1 MSKPVQPE
9 QTSTKVRNDFL
20 EFNQFIKNI
29 REESVNRKIVIIEY
43 VSIILTAGC
52 FFLTAYLAYDDNSI
66 TALAICIDSFLD
78 VLAYI
83 ICIWRYHKVTDK
95 QKDRAKDIKASIFL
109 AVLFLASSFW
119 VEVESIK
126 SYLDEEKPLKSFSF
140 IAIALFQSAVF
151 SILSIIK
158 FYLAQKI
165 TLNSV
170 IISDG
175 INSIVA
181 SLSNL
186 SMAISMSMY
195 MLDNEIWYL
204 DSIFGFFIGILVFI
218 YGTQLLMSNVCFLD
232 DDEA

>member
-1 MSKPVQPE
+1 MSKPVPE
-9 QTSTKVRNDFL
+9 QTSTKERNDFI

-29 REESVNRKIVIIEY
+29 REESVNRKIVIVEY
-43 VSIILTAGC
+43 ISIILTAGC

-158 FYLAQKI
+158 FYLAQKNHPELGDHI
-165 TLNSV
+165 
-170 IISDG
+170 
-175 INSIVA
+175 
-181 SLSNL
+181 
-186 SMAISMSMY
+186 
-195 MLDNEIWYL
+195 
-204 DSIFGFFIGILVFI
+204 
-218 YGTQLLMSNVCFLD
+218 
-232 DDEA
+232 